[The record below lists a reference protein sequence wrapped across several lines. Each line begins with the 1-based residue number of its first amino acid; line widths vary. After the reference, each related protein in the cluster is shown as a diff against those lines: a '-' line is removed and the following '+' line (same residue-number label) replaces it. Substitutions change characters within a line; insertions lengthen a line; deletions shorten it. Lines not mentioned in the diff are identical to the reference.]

1 MKVVFIEDVPDVA
14 ETGEIK
20 EVADGYGRNYLIP
33 KRLAVLAD
41 ARATQI
47 VEKQKKKKARIAAET
62 EAEMRELANKIEGLD
77 IVIKAKAGAKD
88 RLYGSITNADIAEEL
103 NKSAGLVI
111 DKRIIELEKPIQEIG
126 NYEVPIRLTK
136 DIIPRIKLSVIGE
149 EKVED
154 KEKKESEGKEEKKAK
169 KAIRA
174 KKATKTKKALE
185 KAAAEDQKET
195 VAEET
200 KVEDQGKAVAEAAE
214 AENQKETE
222 QGAH

>member
-14 ETGEIK
+14 EVGEIK

-185 KAAAEDQKET
+185 KAAAEDQKKT

-200 KVEDQGKAVAEAAE
+200 KVEDQGEAVAEAAE

-222 QGAH
+222 QGV

>member
-14 ETGEIK
+14 EIGEIK

-174 KKATKTKKALE
+174 KKATKAKKALE

-222 QGAH
+222 QGV

>member
-14 ETGEIK
+14 EVGEIK

-154 KEKKESEGKEEKKAK
+154 KEKKESEGEPEKKVK
-169 KAIRA
+169 KAIKA
-174 KKATKTKKALE
+174 KKATKTKKTLE
-185 KAAAEDQKET
+185 KAAAEKQKET

-200 KVEDQGKAVAEAAE
+200 KVE
-214 AENQKETE
+214 NQEETE
-222 QGAH
+222 QGV

>member
-169 KAIRA
+169 KAIKA

-185 KAAAEDQKET
+185 KAAAEDQKKT

-200 KVEDQGKAVAEAAE
+200 KVEDQGKEVAEAAE
-214 AENQKETE
+214 AENQEEME
-222 QGAH
+222 QGV

>member
-14 ETGEIK
+14 EVGEIK

-222 QGAH
+222 QGV

>member
-1 MKVVFIEDVPDVA
+1 MKVVFIEDVPEVA
-14 ETGEIK
+14 EAGEIK

-41 ARATQI
+41 AQATQI
-47 VEKQKKKKARIAAET
+47 VETQKKRKARIAAET

-136 DIIPRIKLSVIGE
+136 DIIPRIKLSVIEE
-149 EKVED
+149 EKVAD
-154 KEKKESEGKEEKKAK
+154 KEKKESEGKKEKKVK
-169 KAIRA
+169 KAIKA

-200 KVEDQGKAVAEAAE
+200 KVEDQGEAVAEEAE
-214 AENQKETE
+214 AENQEETE
-222 QGAH
+222 PSE

>member
-14 ETGEIK
+14 EVGEIK

-47 VEKQKKKKARIAAET
+47 VETQKKKKARIAAET
-62 EAEMRELANKIEGLD
+62 EAEMRELANKIEELD

-136 DIIPRIKLSVIGE
+136 DIIPMIKLSVIGE

-154 KEKKESEGKEEKKAK
+154 KEKKESEEKEEKKVK
-169 KAIRA
+169 KAIKA
-174 KKATKTKKALE
+174 KKATKVKKVLE
-185 KAAAEDQKET
+185 KAAAEDQKKT

-200 KVEDQGKAVAEAAE
+200 KVEDQGKEVAETTE
-214 AENQKETE
+214 AENQEETE
-222 QGAH
+222 QGG

>member
-222 QGAH
+222 QGG